1 MKVVS
6 VVTTPNPDALK
17 FTVDVEL
24 LKEGSRSFTSAAAA
38 KKDTLASSIY
48 DLEGVSSVFYMANF
62 ITINKRLEV
71 SWDGLEPEILKVLK
85 AHEPEV
91 DENEPQQVEETQDS
105 TPKIAFEE
113 MSPAQRVLAID
124 RLLDKEV
131 RPGLAGDGGGL
142 EVVSLE
148 ENVLQIHYE
157 GACGTCPSS
166 TSGTLSYIE
175 SILRSNLAPDLQVVP
190 V

>member
-1 MKVVS
+1 MRVVS

-24 LKEGSRSFTSAAAA
+24 LKEGSRSFTSLTAA
-38 KKDTLASSIY
+38 KKDPIATQLFE
-48 DLEGVSSVFYMANF
+48 LEGVSSVFYMANF
-62 ITINKRLEV
+62 ITINKRIDI
-71 SWDGLEPEILKVLK
+71 SWGGLEPEVLKVLK
-85 AHEPEV
+85 THVPVVDEPETRAESAEQHEPV
-91 DENEPQQVEETQDS
+91 IPFAQ
-105 TPKIAFEE
+105 
-113 MSPAQRVLAID
+113 MSPAQQVLTID
-124 RLLDKEV
+124 KLLDQEV

-142 EVVSLE
+142 EVVGLE
-148 ENVLQIHYE
+148 GNVLQIHYE

-175 SILRSNLAPDLQVVP
+175 SILKSNLDQNLQVIP

>member
-17 FTVDVEL
+17 FTVDVDL
-24 LKEGSRSFTSAAAA
+24 LKEGSRSFTSVTAA
-38 KKDTLASSIY
+38 KKDELAAPLFE
-48 DLEGVSSVFYMANF
+48 LEGVSSVFYMANF
-62 ITINKRLEV
+62 ITINKKIEI
-71 SWDGLEPEILKVLK
+71 SWNGLEPDVLKVLK
-85 AHEPEV
+85 AHEVVEEAI
-91 DENEPQQVEETQDS
+91 DESKVEAEASNEPKV
-105 TPKIAFEE
+105 PFGE

-124 RLLDKEV
+124 RLLEQEV

-142 EVVSLE
+142 EIVGLE

-175 SILRSNLAPDLQVVP
+175 SILRSNLDPELQVIP

>member
-1 MKVVS
+1 MKVIS

-17 FTVDVEL
+17 FTVDIEL
-24 LKEGSRSFTSAAAA
+24 LKEGSKSFTSTTSA
-38 KKDTLASSIY
+38 KKDALASKIF

-62 ITINKRLEV
+62 VTVNKTIEI
-71 SWDGLEPEILKVLK
+71 SWDGLEPDVLKVLK
-85 AHEPEV
+85 KHEPDVQKAE
-91 DENEPQQVEETQDS
+91 DKKKSEQDS
-105 TPKIAFEE
+105 KPKASFHE

-124 RLLDKEV
+124 RLLDREV

-148 ENVLQIHYE
+148 ENVLQVHYE

-175 SILRSNLAPDLQVVP
+175 SILRSNLAPDLQVIP

>member
-1 MKVVS
+1 
-6 VVTTPNPDALK
+6 
-17 FTVDVEL
+17 
-24 LKEGSRSFTSAAAA
+24 
-38 KKDTLASSIY
+38 
-48 DLEGVSSVFYMANF
+48 
-62 ITINKRLEV
+62 
-71 SWDGLEPEILKVLK
+71 
-85 AHEPEV
+85 
-91 DENEPQQVEETQDS
+91 
-105 TPKIAFEE
+105 